1 MCLFQHAHVACAAC
15 PCSSRSGSWRSWRSW
30 CSWRRSGRRQRAAA
44 RAQAQEERG
53 ERQRQE
59 GESQRP
65 CAVGAGLHHNSIS
78 TSMVCGFSCGW
89 SAGEHMTYQ
98 KQPHDRR
105 RGPTAAVQKRFQLT
119 RAHSGSTFTI
129 CNHAFYL
136 HHRPARRRPRRGKGQ
151 AGEWQ
156 PPCLSPVT

>member
-1 MCLFQHAHVACAAC
+1 VACAAC

-89 SAGEHMTYQ
+89 SAGAAHGFIKNNRTTGGG
-98 KQPHDRR
+98 DR
-105 RGPTAAVQKRFQLT
+105 RGPKKGPQLT